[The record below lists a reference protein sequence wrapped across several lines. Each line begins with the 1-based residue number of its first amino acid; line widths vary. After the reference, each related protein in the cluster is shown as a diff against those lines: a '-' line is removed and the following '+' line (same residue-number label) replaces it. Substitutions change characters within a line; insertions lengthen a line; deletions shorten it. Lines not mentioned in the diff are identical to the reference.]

1 VAYCR
6 GPALALP
13 LGKESPALARCHAR
27 PPCRLIGCLHPCRHV
42 AASPA
47 DPSWFHLRAH
57 CGPEGLRAC
66 QTYTKQDREQ
76 RKRTY
81 LQRAAERNLN
91 PQQTLESILVSVV
104 DRMQDNSTTL
114 PGLLALY
121 KDPTSPPPLNRF
133 SPVVTRAHACTDAPP
148 LLPSLRGTERQRRNL
163 GLRRHRN

>member
-1 VAYCR
+1 M
-6 GPALALP
+6 P
-13 LGKESPALARCHAR
+13 LDRLSAPVPPRC
-27 PPCRLIGCLHPCRHV
+27 CLTPR
-42 AASPA
+42 
-47 DPSWFHLRAH
+47 DPSWFRLRAH

-81 LQRAAERNLN
+81 LQRTESERNLN

-104 DRMQDNSTTL
+104 DRMQDDSTTL
-114 PGLLALY
+114 PRLLALC

-148 LLPSLRGTERQRRNL
+148 LLPSLRGTEHRRRNL
-163 GLRRHRN
+163 GLRRHRS